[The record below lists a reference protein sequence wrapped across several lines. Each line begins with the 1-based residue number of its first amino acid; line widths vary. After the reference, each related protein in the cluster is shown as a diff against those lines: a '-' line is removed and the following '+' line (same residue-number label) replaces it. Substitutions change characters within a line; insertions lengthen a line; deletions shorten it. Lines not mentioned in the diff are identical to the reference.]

1 MLPLAP
7 ADDQD
12 KTGTERGPAAV
23 AAFFD
28 MDNTVLRG
36 SSGRLYLRYLQQTR
50 YFSARQWLPILAHVA
65 LYVAKR
71 IDFPQ
76 LMGWLM
82 TQVAGA
88 SEAEAWRIS
97 EAWHRAV
104 LRHAIADGARERI
117 AWHRSQGHHVALV
130 SAATPYA
137 VEPVARDLG
146 LADAYLATQLEV
158 AAGRFTGRVQ
168 RPACYGAGKV
178 TLTRAYATKHNVD
191 LAQSYF
197 YTDSSSD
204 APLLEAVGHPV
215 AVHPDRRLARLAAQR
230 AWPVLRFY

>member
-1 MLPLAP
+1 MLPNA
-7 ADDQD
+7 AVAHEDE
-12 KTGTERGPAAV
+12 TGAERGLATV

-36 SSGRLYLRYLQQTR
+36 SSGRLYLRYLQQSH
-50 YFSARQWLPILAHVA
+50 YYSARQWLPILAHVA
-65 LYVAKR
+65 LYVTKR

-97 EAWHRAV
+97 EIWHRAM
-104 LRHAIADGARERI
+104 LRQAIADGARERI

-146 LADAYLATQLEV
+146 LGAAYLATQLEV
-158 AAGRFTGRVQ
+158 VAGRFTGRVQ

-178 TLTRAYATKHNVD
+178 TLTRAYATKHNIN

-215 AVHPDRRLARLAAQR
+215 AVHPDLRLARLAAQR
-230 AWPVLRFY
+230 DWPVLRFY

>member
-1 MLPLAP
+1 MLPSTPLNP
-7 ADDQD
+7 RDE
-12 KTGTERGPAAV
+12 TGTERGPARV

-28 MDNTVLRG
+28 MDNTLLRG
-36 SSGRLYLRYLQQTR
+36 SSGRLYLRYLRQIG
-50 YFSARQWLPILAHVA
+50 YFSTRQWLRVLGRVA
-65 LYVAKR
+65 LYITKR
-71 IDFPQ
+71 VDFPH

-97 EAWHRAV
+97 AAWHRAM
-104 LRHAIADGARERI
+104 LRDAIADGARERI
-117 AWHRSQGHHVALV
+117 AWHRDQGHHVAIV

-146 LADAYLATQLEV
+146 LGDAYLATRLEV
-158 AAGRFTGRVQ
+158 VAGRFTGQ
-168 RPACYGAGKV
+168 IQSPACYGPGKV
-178 TLTRAYATKHNVD
+178 PLARAYATKHNIS

-204 APLLEAVGHPV
+204 APLLAAVGHPV
-215 AVHPDRRLARLAAQR
+215 AVHPDRRLARMAAEHN
-230 AWPVLRFY
+230 WPIMRFY